1 MTLAFH
7 FAASMQDCQD
17 VPQEIGRVQMIK
29 VSGPAW
35 LHLCIEGGAR
45 CVRRHGCKSRQY
57 LQWLASGFGAQS
69 TITFKSWDEVRPAV
83 QLQLLQYM
91 HNALQV
97 CTCAVE
103 DSEGGS
109 RSHRCWASCARGGL
123 TAQAAVAIH
132 RLHQHDAYHC
142 KL

>member
-1 MTLAFH
+1 
-7 FAASMQDCQD
+7 
-17 VPQEIGRVQMIK
+17 MII

-35 LHLCIEGGAR
+35 LHLCIEGGAG
-45 CVRRHGCKSRQY
+45 CVRRHGCESRQY
-57 LQWLASGFGAQS
+57 LQWLANGFEAQP
-69 TITFKSWDEVRPAV
+69 IVTFKSWDENQFAV

-103 DSEGGS
+103 DSKGGS

-123 TAQAAVAIH
+123 TAPAAAATH
-132 RLHQHDAYHC
+132 RLRQHYAYHC
-142 KL
+142 RLQCPRCMTQSC